1 MRISAMMK
9 LGLSYLHLDR
19 IAGTLSGGETQRI
32 YLTKVLGSNL
42 TSSLYIL
49 DEPSIGLHPGDS
61 DQLISGLMDL
71 KKQGKTVVVV
81 EHEEEVIRTAD
92 YLIDLGPRPGENGG
106 EVVFQVQVTG

>member
-49 DEPSIGLHPGDS
+49 DEPSIALHPRDS
-61 DQLISGLMDL
+61 DQLISVLMDL
-71 KKQGKTVVVV
+71 KNLGNTVVRSE
-81 EHEEEVIRTAD
+81 EHTSELHSRGHSVCSFSF
-92 YLIDLGPRPGENGG
+92 
-106 EVVFQVQVTG
+106 VK